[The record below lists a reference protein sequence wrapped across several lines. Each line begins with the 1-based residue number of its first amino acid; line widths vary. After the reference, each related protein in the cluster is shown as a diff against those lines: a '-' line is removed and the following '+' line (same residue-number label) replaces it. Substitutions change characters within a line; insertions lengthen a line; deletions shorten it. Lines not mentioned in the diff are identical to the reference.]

1 MSGGKGGS
9 QTSKVEIPQWIEQ
22 PTIRNIA
29 RAEQVAQ
36 MGYQP
41 YYGPE
46 VAAFTPMQQQAMQS
60 QYDAAAA
67 FGMAPMG
74 GNAMAGTPTPT
85 EYTGGLL
92 GYGSGDLFEQS
103 INEFQKRQPD
113 QAAIYSSQFVGPDV
127 GNQDFYPPG
136 NQKPIMGSGGG
147 KGGSTPTGNIGASNY
162 IDLNIPEGGGSGGFG
177 GGYYQGG
184 FGGMPIDYT
193 TGQPFNPG
201 NMTGPFVAQG
211 MGAQIPGSPMVGG
224 GSSGGMPAGGNY
236 QDGIMYGQNMYN
248 QGQTLQ
254 PGAITP
260 PAQNEAMA
268 MDLWSQAQGAM
279 NSGSLSEADRFLTQ
293 YQNIT
298 GTREPMF
305 GLGAL
310 DPSGY
315 YASKNQGMTM

>member
-113 QAAIYSSQFVGPDV
+113 QAEIYSSQFVGPDV

-136 NQKPIMGSGGG
+136 NQPPYSGLPPGYTPPLMGNPLGYNINQGAPNSSFV
-147 KGGSTPTGNIGASNY
+147 GGSTPSAQPEFFNGYPSTT
-162 IDLNIPEGGGSGGFG
+162 LNAD
-177 GGYYQGG
+177 
-184 FGGMPIDYT
+184 GM
-193 TGQPFNPG
+193 
-201 NMTGPFVAQG
+201 
-211 MGAQIPGSPMVGG
+211 
-224 GSSGGMPAGGNY
+224 SSGGVPAGGNN
-236 QDGIMYGQNMYN
+236 QDGIMYGQNMYNQGQTVIPQGQNMYN

>member
-9 QTSKVEIPQWIEQ
+9 QKSKVEIPQWIEQ
-22 PTIRNIA
+22 PTIRNLA
-29 RAEQVAQ
+29 RAEQVAK

-113 QAAIYSSQFVGPDV
+113 QAEIYSSQFVGPDV
-127 GNQDFYPPG
+127 GSQDFYPPG
-136 NQKPIMGSGGG
+136 NQLPIMGSGGG
-147 KGGSTPTGNIGASNY
+147 KGGGYGAANPNTGQGSNGYSPYGGPINQAPGSTSGGSAPVITDRPY
-162 IDLNIPEGGGSGGFG
+162 IDGQYPN
-177 GGYYQGG
+177 GY
-184 FGGMPIDYT
+184 PT
-193 TGQPFNPG
+193 TPSNPG
-201 NMTGPFVAQG
+201 G
-211 MGAQIPGSPMVGG
+211 IPVD
-224 GSSGGMPAGGNY
+224 NN
-236 QDGIMYGQNMYN
+236 IMYGQNMYN
-248 QGQTLQ
+248 QGQTVIPQGQNMYNQGQNIQ
-254 PGAITP
+254 PGSITP

-305 GLGAL
+305 GLKAL